1 MQGMKEQSKLV
12 LALLSDAVAS
22 DERNPRELLRRVESA
37 VSALSLNGNLPQIS
51 REHGQGKAMV
61 NDRLLKAIQKL
72 KILVDKTDLNAKA
85 QLAEMMPYYQQLA
98 EKL

>member
-1 MQGMKEQSKLV
+1 
-12 LALLSDAVAS
+12 
-22 DERNPRELLRRVESA
+22 
-37 VSALSLNGNLPQIS
+37 
-51 REHGQGKAMV
+51 MV